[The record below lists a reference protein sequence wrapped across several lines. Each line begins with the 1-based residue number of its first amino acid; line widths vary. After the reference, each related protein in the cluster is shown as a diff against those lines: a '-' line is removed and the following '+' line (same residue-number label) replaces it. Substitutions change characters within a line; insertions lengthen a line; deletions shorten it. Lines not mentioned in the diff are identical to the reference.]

1 MWVNSRHPQPTVMA
15 PGVRS
20 TNPATMLSVAVLAR
34 PVMMY
39 LSVSATAAM
48 AMEASVADSGSWYT

>member
-1 MWVNSRHPQPTVMA
+1 MWVNTRQPQPTVMA

-20 TNPATMLSVAVLAR
+20 TNPATVLSVPVLAR

-39 LSVSATAAM
+39 LLVSATAAM
-48 AMEASVADSGSWYT
+48 EMEVSVADIGSWYT